1 MRTKLS
7 TELLANE
14 ARAIQQLGIE
24 SNASAVRPRD
34 GKKREIKMIRTD
46 MSNRDNNTDYRAD
59 GALSR
64 GLVHL

>member
-14 ARAIQQLGIE
+14 ARAIQRLGIE